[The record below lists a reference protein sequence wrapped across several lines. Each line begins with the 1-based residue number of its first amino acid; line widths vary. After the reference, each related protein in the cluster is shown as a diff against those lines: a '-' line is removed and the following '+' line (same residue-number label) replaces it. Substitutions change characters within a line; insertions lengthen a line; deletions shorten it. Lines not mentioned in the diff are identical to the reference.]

1 MQQQPTIRLEVF
13 EGPLDLLLSLVEKN
27 KMDIHDIRISVI
39 CEQYMEYL
47 AAAEAMDV
55 ELASEFI
62 VTASELMLIKSRMLL
77 PRAEE
82 EEDPRAPLAEALLI
96 YKQAKEAAALLL
108 PMYAEFSGRMVKDE
122 DELLPV
128 HELPTG
134 LDPEKLSRA
143 FALMLTR
150 MKQNANP
157 EERLIKP
164 LVRAKFVSVKA
175 RAERIVT
182 RLKTSGPAS
191 VVTLLS
197 DARDRSELVA
207 AFIALLELLKQKV
220 LLLREDDPEEASGD
234 IAYGIRLELNPE
246 VSAEDAMAGY
256 EFDENTTKENGEND
270 ADGRKEPDDPA

>member
-1 MQQQPTIRLEVF
+1 MQQPTIRLEVF
-13 EGPLDLLLSLVEKN
+13 EGPLDLLLSLIEKN

-39 CEQYMEYL
+39 CEQYMDYL
-47 AAAEAMDV
+47 AEAEAMDV

-62 VTASELMLIKSRMLL
+62 VMASELMLIKSRMLL

-128 HELPTG
+128 KELPTG

-143 FALMLTR
+143 FGLMLSR
-150 MKQNANP
+150 MRQNTNP

-164 LVRAKFVSVKA
+164 LVRAKFVSVKT

-220 LLLREDDPEEASGD
+220 LLLREEDPETAAGD
-234 IAYGIRLELNPE
+234 IGYTIRLELNPE
-246 VSAEDAMAGY
+246 VSAEQALADY
-256 EFDENTTKENGEND
+256 EFDENAIKENGERD
-270 ADGRKEPDDPA
+270 ANGREKSDNPA

>member
-1 MQQQPTIRLEVF
+1 MQQPTIRLEVF
-13 EGPLDLLLSLVEKN
+13 EGPLDLLLSLIEKN

-39 CEQYMEYL
+39 CEQYMDYL
-47 AAAEAMDV
+47 AEAEAMDV

-62 VTASELMLIKSRMLL
+62 VMASELMLIKSRMLL

-128 HELPTG
+128 KELPTG

-143 FALMLTR
+143 FELMLSR
-150 MKQNANP
+150 MRQNTNP

-164 LVRAKFVSVKA
+164 LVRAKFVSVKT

-220 LLLREDDPEEASGD
+220 LLLREEDPETAAGD
-234 IAYGIRLELNPE
+234 IGYTIRLELNPE
-246 VSAEDAMAGY
+246 VSAEQALADY
-256 EFDENTTKENGEND
+256 EFDENAIKENGERD
-270 ADGRKEPDDPA
+270 ANGREKSDNPA

>member
-1 MQQQPTIRLEVF
+1 MQQPTIRLEVF
-13 EGPLDLLLSLVEKN
+13 EGPLDLLLSLIEKN

-39 CEQYMEYL
+39 CEQYMDYL
-47 AAAEAMDV
+47 AEAEAMDV

-62 VTASELMLIKSRMLL
+62 VMASELMLIKSRMLL

-128 HELPTG
+128 KELPTG

-143 FALMLTR
+143 FELMLSR
-150 MKQNANP
+150 MRQNANP

-164 LVRAKFVSVKA
+164 LVRAKFVSVKT

-220 LLLREDDPEEASGD
+220 LLLREEDPEGAEGD
-234 IAYGIRLELNPE
+234 IGYTIRLELNPE
-246 VSAEDAMAGY
+246 VSAEQALADY
-256 EFDENTTKENGEND
+256 EFDDNAIKENGERD
-270 ADGRKEPDDPA
+270 ANGRKESDDPA